1 MEKRLIGKNDLIMIG
16 VLVVCGLVIAGALFL
31 TRQAGNQVVVSV
43 DGQVVSSFPLDKD
56 IEYVIE
62 GYEGGRNTLIIKDGV
77 AYMSDASC
85 PDHLCMGM
93 GKISQV
99 GQSII
104 CLPNRVVVEIQG
116 ESYEPEYDVIG
127 G

>member
-1 MEKRLIGKNDLIMIG
+1 MDKRFIGKNDLIMIG
-16 VLVVCGLVIAGALFL
+16 VLALCGLVIAGALFL
-31 TRQAGNQVVVSV
+31 THKKGNLVVVSV
-43 DGQVVSSFPLDKD
+43 DTQVVASFPLDKD
-56 IEYVIE
+56 TEYVIE
-62 GYEGGRNTLIIKDGV
+62 GYEGGRNTLIIQNGV

-104 CLPNRVVVEIQG
+104 CLPNRVVVEIRG
-116 ESYEPEYDVIG
+116 EADEPEYDVIG